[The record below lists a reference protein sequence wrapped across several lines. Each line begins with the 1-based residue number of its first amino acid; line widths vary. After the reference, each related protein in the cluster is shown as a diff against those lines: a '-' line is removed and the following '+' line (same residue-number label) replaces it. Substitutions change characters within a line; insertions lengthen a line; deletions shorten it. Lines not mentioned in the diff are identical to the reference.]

1 MTSPVW
7 KVFDKPIDSSQK
19 VVGCPLYRRQL
30 RYNNSTSNIIAHLK
44 NMHPDE
50 YAKKTKAA
58 RRSSLFEEKP
68 NLKRIHQEN
77 ENEPTNQST
86 DECLANFI
94 CTSASSFRIV
104 ENLEFQ
110 SFVRTL
116 SSQYALPSANTLRRY
131 IDTENEKYTNDMKK
145 HFKNFKS
152 FVLVTDGF
160 SDRKHDHSFYSVHLL
175 FVNEN
180 YEREMHLIGVET
192 VSGPGTSINISN
204 ALIALLE
211 RVNLKLSDCMAVI
224 SDGARV
230 LQCLSQTHNLLNLH
244 CSCHVINLVFEE
256 YGQIPCIKR
265 ILDKTKKVAA
275 YIRSHKSERDEMKK
289 TASLLKTTEPLPL
302 PLSPTRWASIFLLF
316 KNYYANIT
324 AFGSFSGLQSYLLTP
339 PELNITQESLTI
351 LRPLY
356 ITMRRLEKDESFG
369 SEIIPCMLS
378 NLDEIQQTQSPLAR
392 KLAKID
398 VYLENDFILMQ
409 LLLDPRFAYVPNLTG
424 NKSWK
429 DAEISVSEFF
439 STDIPTTPSSNT
451 VIQSKELG
459 VENFLRKQLGNSC
472 DHATTLEVS

>member
-230 LQCLSQTHNLLNLH
+230 LQCLSQTHNLL
-244 CSCHVINLVFEE
+244 
-256 YGQIPCIKR
+256 
-265 ILDKTKKVAA
+265 
-275 YIRSHKSERDEMKK
+275 K

>member
-230 LQCLSQTHNLLNLH
+230 LQCLSQTHNLL
-244 CSCHVINLVFEE
+244 
-256 YGQIPCIKR
+256 
-265 ILDKTKKVAA
+265 
-275 YIRSHKSERDEMKK
+275 K

-316 KNYYANIT
+316 KNYYAN
-324 AFGSFSGLQSYLLTP
+324 
-339 PELNITQESLTI
+339 
-351 LRPLY
+351 
-356 ITMRRLEKDESFG
+356 LEKDESFG